1 MLSRLVRPS
10 KSAICQLSS
19 VQQGSQFPPNTF
31 CVTIARCITSGTKAV
46 NAPYKE
52 GPERDLANFPRPKR
66 AMYSEPVKFGFIPES
81 WFTFFYPKTGVTGG
95 YTFGAGLLTYL
106 LCKEIWVLEH
116 EFWGG
121 VSFFIMIIYG
131 VKKFGPQISA
141 SLEKQQQEMLDG
153 LNSGKNAEIA
163 SLKDSIENEKKAQ
176 YQAEGM
182 KMLFDV
188 KRENV
193 ALQLEAVYRERL
205 MDVYREVKRRL
216 DYQVEKVNVE
226 RNIQQRHMVNWIVS
240 NVKKSITAESEQE
253 NIKKCIA
260 DLKGLA
266 ARA

>member
-1 MLSRLVRPS
+1 MMLSRLVRPS
-10 KSAICQLSS
+10 KSAISQLTLA
-19 VQQGSQFPPNTF
+19 QGSQLPPNTL
-31 CVTIARCITSGTKAV
+31 CVVRCITSGTKAL
-46 NAPYKE
+46 NMPFKE
-52 GPERDLANFPRPKR
+52 GPERDLVNYPRPKR
-66 AMYSEPVKFGFIPES
+66 AMNSPPVKFGVFPES
-81 WFTFFYPKTGVTGG
+81 WFTFFHPKTGYTGG

-106 LCKEIWVLEH
+106 LSKEIWVLEH

-131 VKKFGPQISA
+131 VKKFGPQVSA
-141 SLEKQQQEMLDG
+141 WAEKEQQDYLDSL
-153 LNSGKNAEIA
+153 NAGKNAEIA
-163 SLKDSIENEKKAQ
+163 GLKQGMEDEKKAQ

-205 MDVYREVKRRL
+205 MNVYNEVKRRL

>member
-1 MLSRLVRPS
+1 MMLSRLVRPS
-10 KSAICQLSS
+10 KPAISQLTLA
-19 VQQGSQFPPNTF
+19 QGSQLPPNTL
-31 CVTIARCITSGTKAV
+31 CVVRCITSGTKAL
-46 NAPYKE
+46 NSPYKE
-52 GPERDLANFPRPKR
+52 GPERDLVNFPRPKR
-66 AMYSEPVKFGFIPES
+66 AMYSEPVKFGVIPES
-81 WFTFFYPKTGVTGG
+81 WFTFFHPKTGVTGG

-106 LCKEIWVLEH
+106 LSKEIWVLEH

-131 VKKFGPQISA
+131 IKKFGPQVSA
-141 SLEKQQQEMLDG
+141 SLEKQQQEMLDQ
-153 LNSGKNAEIA
+153 LNAGKNAEIA
-163 SLKDSIENEKKAQ
+163 SLKEAIESEKKAQ
-176 YQAEGM
+176 FQAEGM

-226 RNIQQRHMVNWIVS
+226 RNIQQRHMVNWIVN
-240 NVKKSITAESEQE
+240 NVKKSITTESEQE

-266 ARA
+266 AKA